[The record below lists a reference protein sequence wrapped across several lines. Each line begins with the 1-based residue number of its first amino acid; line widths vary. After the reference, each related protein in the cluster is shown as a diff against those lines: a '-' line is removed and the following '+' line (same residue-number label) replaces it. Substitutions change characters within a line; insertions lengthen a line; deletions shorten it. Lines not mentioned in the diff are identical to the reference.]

1 RDMVVQREVP
11 CVSATVEA
19 TLATAR
25 LVFDGR
31 CGFCTRAVGWL
42 RRLDRQR
49 RVDTMPLQT
58 PGVPESVGSTEE
70 ECLNS
75 LRWRGS
81 DGALHSGAAAAN
93 AAVSTALGSQLPM
106 RLYRLTSGAQERA
119 YNWVAANRH
128 RLPGT
133 RPHCESNPGTC
144 GE

>member
-1 RDMVVQREVP
+1 GAPAGTKQHGAHGDRDMVVQREVP
-11 CVSATVEA
+11 CVSVTVEA

-49 RVDTMPLQT
+49 RVDTVPLQT

-93 AAVSTALGSQLPM
+93 AAVSTALGS
-106 RLYRLTSGAQERA
+106 
-119 YNWVAANRH
+119 
-128 RLPGT
+128 
-133 RPHCESNPGTC
+133 
-144 GE
+144 